1 MRELK
6 IMNYKST
13 YLKLADFGRELL
25 SKTSLE
31 EGMPLISK
39 YAKAVIGAQ
48 RCSIFIYD
56 NDKKQLWT
64 TLADDIER
72 IEVPSDKGLVGHTL
86 KEKKPLIENKPYS
99 NPHFLPDI
107 DKASGYT
114 TNNII
119 TAPVF
124 NANREI
130 IGVLELLNKEGGYD
144 ESDMKFVIFF
154 AHYISGFLDLINHI
168 GRDR

>member
-1 MRELK
+1 MK
-6 IMNYKST
+6 YKST

-25 SKTSLE
+25 SKKSLE

-39 YAKAVIGAQ
+39 YAKSVIGAQ

-56 NDKKQLWT
+56 MQKERLWT
-64 TLADDIER
+64 TLADEIDK
-72 IEVPSDKGLVGHTL
+72 IEVSSTEGIVGHTL
-86 KEKKPLIENKPYS
+86 KEKKPLIENDPYS

-107 DKASGYT
+107 DKASGYIT
-114 TNNII
+114 RNII

-130 IGVLELLNKEGGYD
+130 IGVLELLNKEDGYD
-144 ESDMKFVIFF
+144 DADMKFVIFF
-154 AHYISGFLDLINHI
+154 AHYISGFLDLINQI
-168 GRDR
+168 SKEN